1 MAESNTTLV
10 DNTQKTPARGA
21 SRRRKAC
28 LKAMSFFMV
37 IAVILS
43 FSISVFVVR
52 WLAPVT
58 VTFDMTGTVNQYQQQ
73 MAMQFNAE
81 NPLSEQQIAEAT
93 RRFQM
98 ALSDCLSEYQHAH
111 QALILVT
118 PAVVMGAE
126 DITVDIQAAIA
137 DKMAQ

>member
-37 IAVILS
+37 IAVVLS

-58 VTFDMTGTVNQYQQQ
+58 VTFDMAGTVNQYQQQ

-81 NPLSEQQIAEAT
+81 NPLSEKEIADAT
-93 RRFQM
+93 YRFQV
-98 ALSDCLSEYQHAH
+98 ALSDSLSEYQQMH

>member
-1 MAESNTTLV
+1 
-10 DNTQKTPARGA
+10 
-21 SRRRKAC
+21 
-28 LKAMSFFMV
+28 MSFFMV
-37 IAVILS
+37 IAVVLS

-81 NPLSEQQIAEAT
+81 TPLSEQQIADAT
-93 RRFQM
+93 HRFQM
-98 ALSDCLSEYQHAH
+98 ALSDSLSEYQQTH

>member
-1 MAESNTTLV
+1 
-10 DNTQKTPARGA
+10 
-21 SRRRKAC
+21 
-28 LKAMSFFMV
+28 MV
-37 IAVILS
+37 IAVVLS

-52 WLAPVT
+52 WLTPVT

-73 MAMQFNAE
+73 MALQFNAE
-81 NPLSEQQIAEAT
+81 NPLNEQQIAEAT
-93 RRFQM
+93 HRFQV
-98 ALSDCLSEYQHAH
+98 ALSDSLSEYQQTH

-126 DITVDIQAAIA
+126 DITVDIQATIA